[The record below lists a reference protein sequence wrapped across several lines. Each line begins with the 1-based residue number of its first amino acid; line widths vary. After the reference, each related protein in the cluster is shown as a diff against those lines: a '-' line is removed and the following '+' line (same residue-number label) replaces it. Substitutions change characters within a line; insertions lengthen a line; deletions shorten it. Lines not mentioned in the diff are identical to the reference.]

1 MKEKRKRKVAAD
13 SILVTSFAV
22 FKMGAWNM

>member
-1 MKEKRKRKVAAD
+1 MKEKKKRKVAAD
-13 SILVTSFAV
+13 SILRMFFAV